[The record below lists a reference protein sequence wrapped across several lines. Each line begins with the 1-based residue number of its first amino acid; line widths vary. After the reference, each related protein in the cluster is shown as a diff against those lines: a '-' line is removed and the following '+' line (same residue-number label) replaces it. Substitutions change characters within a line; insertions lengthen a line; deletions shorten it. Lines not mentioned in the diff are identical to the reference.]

1 MRTIAMAVKF
11 SCVRDKLILVVAAGD
26 VERWLLLLHAPLQGG
41 DGEEHGAGEEDH
53 GAGKVE
59 AGVIVTQQ
67 VVQGTCRGRWSK
79 GGC

>member
-26 VERWLLLLHAPLQGG
+26 VELWLLLLHTPLQCG

-53 GAGKVE
+53 GAGEVE
-59 AGVIVTQQ
+59 AGVIVAQQ
-67 VVQGTCRGRWSK
+67 VVQGTCRGGGVR